1 MTFHL
6 IALQIYQ
13 KRCSDLLGFDFNV
26 MLRLRR
32 FLDSLSDEK
41 VDEMLRI
48 CGKLGVD
55 KALSDVDE
63 IDFQGKLM
71 LKVLRETFNAGGYGL
86 LCYALLVC
94 KPLKSWM
101 PNIEAG

>member
-1 MTFHL
+1 
-6 IALQIYQ
+6 
-13 KRCSDLLGFDFNV
+13 

-41 VDEMLRI
+41 VDEMLRF

-63 IDFQGKLM
+63 IDFQGKMILTA
-71 LKVLRETFNAGGYGL
+71 LRKPAMMAALAYFSL
-86 LCYALLVC
+86 LYLSAN
-94 KPLKSWM
+94 P
-101 PNIEAG
+101 